1 MAAGPVNG
9 DRSISG
15 VRAAIRSWPI
25 VLRRGSGRRRT
36 SEEVRY
42 EVDLGESLV
51 ESGAIVDEI
60 EHVVAPE
67 WRLTST
73 IVDRDGALY

>member
-1 MAAGPVNG
+1 
-9 DRSISG
+9 
-15 VRAAIRSWPI
+15 
-25 VLRRGSGRRRT
+25 VLPRGSGRRRT

-42 EVDLGESLV
+42 EIDLGESLV

-67 WRLTST
+67 WCLTPSDRAPRGGVIQTAAIAPFKPSVLHVEST
-73 IVDRDGALY
+73 SD